1 MTRSL
6 GVAGIVLMVVA
17 AAAPITVVVAN
28 FPLILLESGSIG
40 ASLMILAATLILL
53 LFAVGFT
60 WMTPHVPDAGA
71 FYAYVHQG
79 LGRRAGL
86 GTAAV
91 ALLSYVL
98 LTVSMTCYLGVQAGN
113 LLALWTGIELPWWLI
128 SGLMIAVV
136 GLLGHRQIDLSAK
149 VPGVVLV
156 HEILPVCAV
165 HASAALHS

>member
-1 MTRSL
+1 MTTDLTRSL

-28 FPLILLESGSIG
+28 FPLILLESGNVG
-40 ASLMILAATLILL
+40 APLMILGATLILL
-53 LFAVGFT
+53 LFSVGYT

-71 FYAYVHQG
+71 FYAYVDRG

-128 SGLMIAVV
+128 SGVMIAVV
-136 GLLGHRQIDLSAK
+136 GLLGHRSIDLSAK
-149 VPGVVLV
+149 VLGAVLV
-156 HEILPVCAV
+156 L
-165 HASAALHS
+165 